1 MLVPYLGNLTS
12 SKDDIMND
20 ITDIERE
27 KLKEFNSLRDMYIEK
42 SLKLIDRKEP
52 SIVLD
57 DFLFLGNLQHAKNRE
72 VLERLQISKI
82 FF

>member
-1 MLVPYLGNLTS
+1 MLVPYHDNLTS
-12 SKDDIMND
+12 SRDDD

-27 KLKEFNSLRDMYIEK
+27 KIKEFDSVRKTCLDRLYE
-42 SLKLIDRKEP
+42 LIDRNEP

-72 VLERLQISKI
+72 LLEQFQISK
-82 FF
+82 FL